1 MWYKSFSRLTVV
13 AIRPDNEIRSTL
25 KRDPF
30 SHGAEVEVLICTR
43 PLSSFLLAAHDLEW
57 SYDCPTEWS
66 YWGKELRNSTRHFCR
81 ALCDCRISH
90 VSVLTSPSFQV
101 VSRILVFLLQHAGND
116 GLVAEDLLQW

>member
-13 AIRPDNEIRSTL
+13 AIRADNEIRSIL

-43 PLSSFLLAAHDLEW
+43 PLSSFLLAAHEMEW

-66 YWGKELRNSTRHFCR
+66 YWVR
-81 ALCDCRISH
+81 
-90 VSVLTSPSFQV
+90 SFVTLQD
-101 VSRILVFLLQHAGND
+101 ILVELCVTVGSAM
-116 GLVAEDLLQW
+116 LVF